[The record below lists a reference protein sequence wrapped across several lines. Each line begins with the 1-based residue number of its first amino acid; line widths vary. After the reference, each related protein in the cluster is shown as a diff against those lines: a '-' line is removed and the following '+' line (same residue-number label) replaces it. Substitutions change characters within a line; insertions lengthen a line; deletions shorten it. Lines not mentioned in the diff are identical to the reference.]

1 MKQTL
6 LAKLVEKKLINE
18 ATKIE
23 ADYIGINEDGTTNAK
38 KRTVFNVKRV
48 SATPLHPALVIE
60 VVNTVDG
67 SDAVIFSSDVLT
79 IDGLKPQRFALAK
92 GVAADGIERTTKRR
106 GRKPKIRDTQD

>member
-6 LAKLVEKKLINE
+6 LAKLVEKKLITQ

-23 ADYIGINEDGTTNAK
+23 ADYIGINEDGTINPK
-38 KRTVFNVKRV
+38 QRILFSVKRV

-60 VVNTVDG
+60 VVNTLDG

-79 IDGLKPQRFALAK
+79 IDGLKPQRYAIAK
-92 GVAADGIERTTKRR
+92 GIAADGIERSTKRR

>member
-1 MKQTL
+1 MKETL
-6 LAKLVEKKLINE
+6 LAKLVEKKLINA

-23 ADYIGINEDGTTNAK
+23 ADYIGIKEDGTTLPK

-48 SATPLHPALVIE
+48 SSTPLHPSMVLE
-60 VVNTVDG
+60 VVNTLDG
-67 SDAVIFSSDVLT
+67 SDAVIFSTDILT
-79 IDGLKPQRFALAK
+79 IDGLKPQRFAVAK